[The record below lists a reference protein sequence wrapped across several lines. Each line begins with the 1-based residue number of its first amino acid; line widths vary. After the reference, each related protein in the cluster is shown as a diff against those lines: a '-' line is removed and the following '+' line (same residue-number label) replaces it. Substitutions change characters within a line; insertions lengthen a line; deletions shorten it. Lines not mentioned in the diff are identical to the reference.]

1 MSMEELAPLI
11 GSWRGTV
18 SICFPGSDEFAM
30 THTEQVRLLGDRSML
45 TIEGNSYRDASP
57 ADGSDTP
64 AFTALAV
71 VFAGDDLTRDDQLH
85 WHAFRDGHA
94 LQTVAD
100 VAAGRYCWS
109 APGPSG
115 PIRYTAEFDASS
127 WREWG
132 ILAGDDGT
140 EEVFVMELHRSD

>member
-1 MSMEELAPLI
+1 MSIEALAPLI

-18 SICFPGSDEFAM
+18 SICFPGSDEFGM
-30 THTEQVRLLGDRSML
+30 THTEQVRRLGDRSMI
-45 TIEGNSYRDASP
+45 TIEGNSYADPSP
-57 ADGSDTP
+57 GSSATP
-64 AFTALAV
+64 EFSALAV
-71 VFAGDDLTRDDQLH
+71 VFDGDDLDRANQLH

-100 VAAGRYCWS
+100 IETGRYCWS
-109 APGPSG
+109 APGPAG
-115 PIRYTAEFDASS
+115 PIRYTAEFGASS

-140 EEVFVMELHRSD
+140 EEVFVMELHRPD